1 MAPSTRALAVPV
13 VVVVAAFW
21 LVLLFRPLPDHGIV
35 VVSDLVQ
42 LLAAAV
48 AAAVI
53 WSVSSHRASGAVRLG
68 WLLIGGEAA
77 AYALGMLPWSY
88 YELVLGQAA
97 PFPSWAD
104 AGFLSGIPLAL
115 AGIVVLSPRPRTAV
129 SWMRSLLDGMIAIG
143 GLLAVVWPVVV
154 EPLLRPGGLEAGSL
168 AIALAY
174 PVGYAAVAGL
184 ALRGIADVGSNR
196 KAMTTLA
203 AGLLTYAMGALF
215 YLYLLVQGTYRTG
228 ALTDP
233 FWVTAQLL
241 LALAVF
247 QPDALKAPGE
257 GKRGSAL
264 RRFAPFLPV
273 AVAVPVVVLR
283 LDAIGRSTALVV
295 AACMLVL
302 IAARQS
308 LAFAEQREIASR
320 LSRLAERHQS
330 VTQRISDAVL
340 LVAPDGTLPYVTP
353 SVGRLLG
360 LPLEDITLARL
371 VELVDPADRQR
382 LGEAYARVY
391 AGGPPERA
399 PVDVSTPD
407 GWRQTEVELSA
418 ANGEDGVLITFRD
431 VTERVQ
437 AERSARLATSV
448 DPLTSLPNREV
459 FLERLERAIAEG
471 SAADGELVVL
481 VVDLDHFKT
490 INDSL
495 GHRVGD
501 GLLVVAAQRLVE
513 ALPDCFVGRL
523 GGDEFGVLSR
533 QPFPTAAEDLA
544 AAALQAFRDP
554 LPIAGLD
561 LVMHCSVGVARGRD
575 GWHADDLLQAA
586 DTALYAAKS
595 EGRDRLAVFTEIMGA
610 AVRERL
616 TLNSAL
622 PRALEGG
629 ELELWYQPLVQLRTG
644 AIASFE
650 ALLRWRSP
658 EHGLVSPA
666 RFIPLAEESGHIVE
680 IGRWALGEACRQLAQ
695 WRSAHAAAAE
705 LSVAV
710 NVSGRQMSGE
720 GIAVDVD
727 AAVRAA
733 GIPPRALTIEVTE
746 SLTLSEDAP
755 AVLRGLRELGV
766 RIAMDDFGTG
776 YSSLASLQRL
786 PFDILKLDRA
796 FLTSLDAGP
805 GRGTEFLTSIVAMAH
820 SLDLV
825 TVAEGVE
832 TAEHLRVL
840 REAGLDKAQGYL
852 FGRPVPADQAEQ
864 LLIGGRG
871 LTGPA

>member
-1 MAPSTRALAVPV
+1 MAFSRRALV
-13 VVVVAAFW
+13 VQAAFVVSAFW
-21 LVLLFRPLPDHGIV
+21 LVLLFRPLPDRGIV
-35 VVSDLVQ
+35 VVSDLAQ

-53 WSVSSHRASGAVRLG
+53 WATASRHASGTVRLG

-77 AYALGMLPWSY
+77 AYALGMVPWSY
-88 YELVLGQAA
+88 YEVVLGQAA

-104 AGFLSGIPLAL
+104 AGFLAGIPLAL
-115 AGIVVLSPRPRTAV
+115 AGVVVLSPRPRTAV
-129 SWMRSLLDGMIAIG
+129 SWMRSLMDGMIAIG

-154 EPLLRPGGLEAGSL
+154 EPLLRPGGMEAGSL

-174 PVGYAAVAGL
+174 PVGYAAVAGV

-196 KAMTTLA
+196 TAMTTLA

-241 LALAVF
+241 LALAVL
-247 QPDALKAPGE
+247 QPDALTAPGQ
-257 GKRGSAL
+257 GKRGSRL

-273 AVAVPVVVLR
+273 AVAVPVVILR
-283 LDAIGRSTALVV
+283 LDAIGGSTALVV
-295 AACMLVL
+295 AAGMLVL

-308 LAFAEQREIASR
+308 LAYAEQREIAGG

-340 LVAPDGTLPYVTP
+340 LIAPDGTLPYVTP

-360 LPLEDITLARL
+360 LPLEDITLAGL
-371 VELVDPADRQR
+371 AELIDPADRVR
-382 LGEAYARVY
+382 LGETYARVL
-391 AGGPPERA
+391 AGGPPERT

-407 GWRQTEVELSA
+407 GRRQTEAELSPA
-418 ANGEDGVLITFRD
+418 DGEDGVLVTFRD

-437 AERSARLATSV
+437 AERSARLAASV

-459 FLERLERAIAEG
+459 FLETLERDIEQG

-481 VVDLDHFKT
+481 VVDLDHFKM

-501 GLLVVAAQRLVE
+501 GLLALAGQRLVE
-513 ALPDCFVGRL
+513 ALPACLVGRL

-533 QPFPTAAEDLA
+533 QSFPTAAEDLA
-544 AAALQAFRDP
+544 AAALRAFRDP

-575 GWHADDLLQAA
+575 GWRADDLLQAA

-595 EGRDRLAVFTEIMGA
+595 EGRDRFAVFTEIMGA

-629 ELELWYQPLVQLRTG
+629 ELELWYQPLVNLRTG
-644 AIASFE
+644 HIASFE

-658 EHGLVSPA
+658 EHGLVSPV

-680 IGRWALGEACRQLAQ
+680 IGRWALGEACRRLAA

-727 AAVRAA
+727 AAIRAA

-755 AVLRGLRELGV
+755 AVLRALRGLGV

-786 PFDILKLDRA
+786 PFDILKLDRG

-805 GRGTEFLTSIVAMAH
+805 GRGTEFLASIVAMAH

-852 FGRPVPADQAEQ
+852 FGRPVPADEAEQ
-864 LLIGGRG
+864 LLIAGGR